1 MTIQFGAGKKIIYKE
16 ESELGVDPGAS
27 SAQELRSVSSDLGTN
42 PATYQSNE
50 RNPNQQINDMRLG
63 LRQVGG
69 TIRGELS
76 CGTYKD
82 FISAAVRKTWAA
94 GGATS
99 AATNISSTAGA
110 LGTQK
115 ISRAAGSFLTDGF
128 KRGDAIAMTGWGTTM
143 AVNNNRNY
151 IILDVTALDMY
162 LAEVQDLGYALS
174 DTARTIVTLGA
185 GDSVAIASRGY
196 KAWVPQTGHIAK
208 SYTIE
213 HQFTDIGR
221 HHRFNGCRVA
231 GIDIGLP
238 ATGLSTFDTRVLGLR
253 MQRATSAY
261 FTSPTAATTTG
272 VMAASNGL
280 LTYNGGVSGLVTGAT
295 IRVDDSASVGPV
307 VGSNYSPDVFV
318 GRIIVSGQ
326 FTAYFQDDSITVD
339 ALNEAAPSLVVALTE
354 NNLPNSNIFV
364 VNIPKLKMGNAT
376 PNDVEG
382 GLIITAPFTAVFQG
396 AGGSGNHDIAT
407 TIVFQDSTITS

>member
-1 MTIQFGAGKKIIYKE
+1 
-16 ESELGVDPGAS
+16 
-27 SAQELRSVSSDLGTN
+27 
-42 PATYQSNE
+42 
-50 RNPNQQINDMRLG
+50 
-63 LRQVGG
+63 
-69 TIRGELS
+69 
-76 CGTYKD
+76 
-82 FISAAVRKTWAA
+82 
-94 GGATS
+94 
-99 AATNISSTAGA
+99 
-110 LGTQK
+110 
-115 ISRAAGSFLTDGF
+115 
-128 KRGDAIAMTGWGTTM
+128 
-143 AVNNNRNY
+143 
-151 IILDVTALDMY
+151 
-162 LAEVQDLGYALS
+162 
-174 DTARTIVTLGA
+174 
-185 GDSVAIASRGY
+185 
-196 KAWVPQTGHIAK
+196 
-208 SYTIE
+208 
-213 HQFTDIGR
+213 
-221 HHRFNGCRVA
+221 
-231 GIDIGLP
+231 
-238 ATGLSTFDTRVLGLR
+238 LSTFDTRVLGLR